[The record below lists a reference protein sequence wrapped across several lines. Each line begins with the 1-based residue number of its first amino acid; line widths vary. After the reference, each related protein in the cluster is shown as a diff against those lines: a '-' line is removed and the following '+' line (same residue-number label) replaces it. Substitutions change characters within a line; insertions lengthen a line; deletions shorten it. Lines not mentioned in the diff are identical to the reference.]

1 MKFKFATLLT
11 AATVF
16 YSYQSV
22 AQSQQSPDVWSVVEQ
37 KLQNAVPLNENT
49 TFKSQAAWFELHRE
63 LFMYGL
69 MSRADALLK
78 KLDTQSNDAKFSLNH
93 EASWI
98 AENNSPDAAMVFL
111 SKIGLDK
118 PSSITAYESY
128 VDGWVNRK

>member
-16 YSYQSV
+16 YSYQCV

-63 LFMYGL
+63 LFMYG
-69 MSRADALLK
+69 R
-78 KLDTQSNDAKFSLNH
+78 
-93 EASWI
+93 
-98 AENNSPDAAMVFL
+98 
-111 SKIGLDK
+111 
-118 PSSITAYESY
+118 
-128 VDGWVNRK
+128 

>member
-49 TFKSQAAWFELHRE
+49 TFKSQAAWFELHRNC
-63 LFMYGL
+63 LC
-69 MSRADALLK
+69 
-78 KLDTQSNDAKFSLNH
+78 
-93 EASWI
+93 
-98 AENNSPDAAMVFL
+98 
-111 SKIGLDK
+111 
-118 PSSITAYESY
+118 TA
-128 VDGWVNRK
+128 R